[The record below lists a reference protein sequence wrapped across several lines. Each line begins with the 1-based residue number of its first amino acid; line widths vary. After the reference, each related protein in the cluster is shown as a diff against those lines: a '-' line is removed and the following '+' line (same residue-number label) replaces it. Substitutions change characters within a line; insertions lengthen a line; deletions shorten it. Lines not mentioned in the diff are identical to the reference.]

1 MGRVLLQSKAALCHY
16 KVGQELLQ
24 SGVDNLLQSVEIIIT
39 KWARYYKVGQILQS
53 GLGIT
58 NWGQSLKSGPVQ
70 SSVLENISSLLIQG
84 AKFEHLREGTRLK
97 KKIIRSSRSKLSYR
111 VLENSQENTCA
122 GALTFWIKEGCN
134 LIKKEIQ
141 AQMISY
147 EICEIFKNDFL

>member
-1 MGRVLLQSKAALCHY
+1 MWKLLLQNEP
-16 KVGQELLQ
+16 G
-24 SGVDNLLQSVEIIIT
+24 IT

-58 NWGQSLKSGPVQ
+58 NWGQSLKSGAVQ

-84 AKFEHLREGTRLK
+84 ATLRKFEHLREGTRLK

-111 VLENSQENTCA
+111 VLQNSQENTCA
-122 GALTFWIKEGCN
+122 GALTFWIKKGCN

-141 AQMISY
+141 AQVFSY
-147 EICEIFKNDFL
+147 EICEIFKNDFSIEPLRVTAFRSFK